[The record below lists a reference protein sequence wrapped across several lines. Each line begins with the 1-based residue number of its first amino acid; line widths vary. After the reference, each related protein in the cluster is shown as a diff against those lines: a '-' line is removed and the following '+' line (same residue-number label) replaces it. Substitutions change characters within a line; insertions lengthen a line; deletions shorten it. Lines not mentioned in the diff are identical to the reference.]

1 MKTILI
7 VDDDHN
13 IQELLRDALSQIK
26 ECAII
31 TANDG
36 EEALE
41 KIMASPPDL
50 IILDMMLPRISG
62 NALFYDLKK
71 LEVTKNTPV
80 IFMSGTFVDKQIKH
94 EAIKMGAVD
103 YLDKPLDIE
112 ELISSVQS
120 ILSD

>member
-1 MKTILI
+1 MKTVLV

-13 IQELLRDALSQIK
+13 IQKLFKKALSQIK
-26 ECAII
+26 ECTII

-41 KIMASPPDL
+41 KILASPPDL

-71 LEVTKNTPV
+71 LEQTKNTPV
-80 IFMSGTFVDKQIKH
+80 IFMSGTFVDTQIKH
-94 EAIKMGAVD
+94 EAIKTGVVG
-103 YLDKPLDIE
+103 YLDKSLDIE
-112 ELISSVQS
+112 ELTSSVQF
-120 ILSD
+120 ILFD

>member
-1 MKTILI
+1 MKTGLV

-13 IQELLRDALSQIK
+13 IQKLFKKALSQIK
-26 ECAII
+26 ECTII

-41 KIMASPPDL
+41 KILASPPDL

-71 LEVTKNTPV
+71 LEQTNNTPV
-80 IFMSGTFVDKQIKH
+80 IFMSGTFVDTLIKH
-94 EAIKMGAVD
+94 EAIKTGVVG
-103 YLDKPLDIE
+103 YLDKSLDIE
-112 ELISSVQS
+112 ELTSSVQF
-120 ILSD
+120 ILFD